1 GTIGVAAVLSGR
13 RRASMSFL
21 SLAVLVLLVMD
32 PWLAAN
38 YSFILSV
45 LATLSLVLLGTAC
58 SRWLQRFLPVPLAQA
73 VAMPLAAQVFCAP
86 VIVQL
91 QPELALYSIPAN
103 VAAGPVVPFIT
114 IAGMVGTA
122 LLPLLPGVAAFMLH
136 VAGWMTLWVAGVA
149 RWFSELPLAALPW
162 TGGPLGAAGA
172 AAAGLVLLW
181 GVRRIAVGGRA
192 GRTPGREDGRPETA
206 TRRGGRPGTRRR
218 ILRLAC

>member
-38 YSFILSV
+38 YSFVLSV

-58 SRWLQRFLPVPLAQA
+58 SRWLQRFLPVPLAQT
-73 VAMPLAAQVFCAP
+73 VAMPMAAQVFCAP

-114 IAGMVGTA
+114 ITGMIGTA
-122 LLPLLPGVAAFMLH
+122 L
-136 VAGWMTLWVAGVA
+136 
-149 RWFSELPLAALPW
+149 LPLAALPW
-162 TGGPLGAAGA
+162 AGGPMGAAGA
-172 AAAGLVLLW
+172 AAAGLALLW
-181 GVRRIAVGGRA
+181 GVRRISVGSSSGSNPDLNN
-192 GRTPGREDGRPETA
+192 G
-206 TRRGGRPGTRRR
+206 
-218 ILRLAC
+218 LS

>member
-1 GTIGVAAVLSGR
+1 
-13 RRASMSFL
+13 
-21 SLAVLVLLVMD
+21 
-32 PWLAAN
+32 
-38 YSFILSV
+38 
-45 LATLSLVLLGTAC
+45 
-58 SRWLQRFLPVPLAQA
+58 
-73 VAMPLAAQVFCAP
+73 
-86 VIVQL
+86 
-91 QPELALYSIPAN
+91 ELALYSIPAN

-122 LLPLLPGVAAFMLH
+122 LLPLLPGVGAFMLH

-172 AAAGLVLLW
+172 AAAGLLLLW

-218 ILRLAC
+218 ILRLACWTAVPALLAGASAGLLASLLAPGASQRSWDVAACDVGQGDGVVVR